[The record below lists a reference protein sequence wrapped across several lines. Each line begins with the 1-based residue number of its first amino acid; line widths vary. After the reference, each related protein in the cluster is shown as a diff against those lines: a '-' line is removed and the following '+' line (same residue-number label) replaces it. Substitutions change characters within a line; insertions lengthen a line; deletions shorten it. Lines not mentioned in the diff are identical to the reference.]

1 MELTINT
8 SSRSQMIDITDEVQK
23 AISKEGKAVLIYS
36 PHTTCGITVNE
47 GYDYDVQHDMLKKL
61 DKLFPKDESFY
72 KHGEGNSDSHLKTA
86 YIGTNEIVPLDGKSL
101 RLGTWQ
107 RIFLCEFDG
116 PRTRKVHIEVL

>member
-23 AISKEGKAVLIYS
+23 AISKEGKAVLVYS
-36 PHTTCGITVNE
+36 QHTTCGITINE
-47 GYDYDVQHDMLKKL
+47 GHNPDVQHDILIKL
-61 DKLFPKDESFY
+61 DKLFPKDESFF

-86 YIGTNEIVPLDGKSL
+86 YIGTSTMIPLDGNSL

-107 RIFLCEFDG
+107 RVFLCEFDG
-116 PRTRKVHIEVL
+116 PRTRKVHIQVL